1 MAKAAAKQK
10 LTFDQPT
17 SIPLN
22 KLALHPSNVRGQTDK
37 SSVADLSE
45 SIATHGLLQS
55 LSVRALDSNGQLY
68 GVLAGGRRWRA
79 LQLLVKQKRL
89 DKDAPIPCI
98 ILTGCVIE
106 AASLAENVDREAL
119 HPIDQFKAFKALAD
133 QGQGDETI
141 AAAFRVT
148 PAVVRQRLRL
158 ANASERLLSAYRA
171 EEITL
176 EQLMAFCLTDD
187 AVRQER
193 AFKAVSKLNSWDQT
207 PEKIRRMIAESA
219 VNANDKRALFVGL
232 AVYEAAGG
240 VIIRD
245 LFDDEAA
252 GWLQDS
258 GLLNRLVE
266 EKLETEAEKVR
277 AEGWAW
283 VEAAVETSWERR
295 RDLVEIDPDEPP
307 LSEEEQ
313 EELDRLYE
321 TESESGDE
329 TERRIAELEN
339 KSGVYSDEQK
349 AASGCFVGINYEG
362 GLCVERGLAR
372 REETPARNGYEA
384 PKTAKTGNGGAGK
397 GNGSGLP
404 ESLLTELTAYH
415 TLGLR
420 NALAGDHGWA
430 YLAILHALTL
440 DLFYGGY
447 QVAKSCLQV
456 KAQDTLCPG
465 FEGLDSFHAAQE
477 IKQRHEAFK
486 SSLPSDA
493 GDLWDY
499 LSELES
505 AAARVLFAHCVSL
518 TVNAVYKKFDGPGAR
533 EHAGLLAAA
542 LRLDMSEQGF
552 KPTDKNF
559 FARVSKEVIKASIG
573 NEAYGQIATM
583 KKPEMA
589 KAAAE
594 HAQKHNWLPEVLRT
608 NQELSQ

>member
-1 MAKAAAKQK
+1 MAKATAKQK

-37 SSVADLSE
+37 SSVADLAE
-45 SIATHGLLQS
+45 SIAAHGLLQS
-55 LSVRALDSNGQLY
+55 LSVRALDSNEQLY

-98 ILTGCVIE
+98 ILTGGVIE

-187 AVRQER
+187 AVRQEH

-283 VEAAVETSWERR
+283 VEAAVETSWERK
-295 RDLVEIDPDEPP
+295 RDFVEIEPEEP
-307 LSEEEQ
+307 ALTGEEE
-313 EELDRLYE
+313 EELERLYE
-321 TESESGDE
+321 EKGDDE
-329 TERRIAELEN
+329 DKEASYRITELEN
-339 KSGVYSDEQK
+339 KSGAYSDEQK
-349 AASGCFVGINYEG
+349 AASGCFVSLNYEG
-362 GLCVERGLAR
+362 ELCVERGLAP
-372 REETPARNGYEA
+372 REESPIRNGYEA
-384 PKTAKTGNGGAGK
+384 PKTAKTGNGGADK
-397 GNGSGLP
+397 GNGSGLS

-447 QVAKSCLQV
+447 QVAKSCLQI
-456 KAQDTLCPG
+456 KAQDTLCPS
-465 FEGLDSFHAAQE
+465 FEGLDSFQAAQE

-486 SSLPSDA
+486 GSLPADA
-493 GDLWDY
+493 GDLWEH
-499 LSELES
+499 LSELEP
-505 AAARVLFAHCVSL
+505 AAARVLFAHCVGL
-518 TVNAVYKKFDGPGAR
+518 TVNAVHKKFGGHGERENAGQLAR
-533 EHAGLLAAA
+533 AVH
-542 LRLDMSEQGF
+542 LDMTDQGF
-552 KPTDKNF
+552 AATDKNF
-559 FARVSKEVIKASIG
+559 FGRVSKEVIKASIG

-589 KAAAE
+589 KAAAK
-594 HAQKHNWLPEVLRT
+594 HAQKHNWLPELLRT
-608 NQELSQ
+608 PGDR